1 MINELTVK
9 LTMSEI
15 AAISQ
20 RSLAEQIT
28 GQAGGVFQGLWHKV
42 QAEMESA
49 NRGKQKPEKKRKS

>member
-1 MINELTVK
+1 MIHELTVN

-28 GQAGGVFQGLWHKV
+28 GQVGGVFQGLWWKV
-42 QAEMESA
+42 QKEIEAA
-49 NRGKQKPEKKRKS
+49 NRDERKPEKERKP